1 MPSDYSQLLFDVQKK
16 SNITITTIR
25 DVKYLKEEI
34 EGQLNVVIGFNTFRR
49 LFGFLEKNNPSITTL
64 NTLSK
69 YLGFA
74 SFSNYKN
81 HQTNYSE
88 WYFQQNLLHMQSQ
101 KKVDENE
108 IEKINIGLLDGKNI
122 IYLAYFLTYQIEKN
136 NLEMIELI
144 FNKVNFKNVTG
155 TQFHKFST
163 IMSLSLLN
171 IPEKKA
177 LKIYEALIHFD
188 TFRNNIP
195 LLFIDYSNL
204 NSRYYNIL
212 KIIEKNAANDSD
224 LLFVSLMFFYKE
236 YYSGNVSYLNYE
248 LKKPTGFSGLYSVL
262 KGRYYGCCILQTQKV
277 SPKLKKEIFGECK
290 SIRVSYFLEEIIPS
304 LIIKNEYQFLNE
316 LIDLYYEE
324 IFESDVWSSMT
335 TNSIYLIGLSNV
347 NWNADNIS
355 MAKRNLELVELEKV
369 ELGYYEYV
377 ALFYQ
382 LTKIKISFTEK
393 NLEVNNKS
401 YNILN
406 ELVNKTKLFMFKS
419 EAQKFLISTLK

>member
-1 MPSDYSQLLFDVQKK
+1 MLRDYSQLLFDVQKK
-16 SNITITTIR
+16 SNISITTIR

-34 EGQLNVVIGFNTFRR
+34 EGQLNLVIGFNTLRR

-81 HQTNYSE
+81 HQANYSE

-101 KKVDENE
+101 KKIDEKE
-108 IEKINIGLLDGKNI
+108 IEKINIGMIDGKNI
-122 IYLAYFLTYQIEKN
+122 IYLAYFLTYHIEKD
-136 NLEMIELI
+136 NLETIELI
-144 FNKVNFKNVTG
+144 FKKVNFKNVTG

-163 IMSLSLLN
+163 ILTLSLLN

-204 NSRYYNIL
+204 NSRYYPIL
-212 KIIEKNAANDSD
+212 KLIEKNAANDSD
-224 LLFVSLMFFYKE
+224 LLFVSLMFFYKSF
-236 YYSGNVSYLNYE
+236 YSENISYLNYE
-248 LKKPTGFSGLYSVL
+248 LKKPTGFSDFYSVL
-262 KGRYYGCCILQTQKV
+262 KGRYYGCCILQSQKV
-277 SPKLKKEIFGECK
+277 SQKLKKDIFKECS
-290 SIRVSYFLEEIIPS
+290 SIRVSYFLEEIIPA

-316 LIDLYYEE
+316 LIDQYYEE
-324 IFESDVWSSMT
+324 LLESEVWSSTT

-347 NWNADNIS
+347 NWFADNIS

-382 LTKIKISFTEK
+382 LTKLKISFTEK
-393 NLEVNNKS
+393 DIEENIKT
-401 YNILN
+401 YAILN
-406 ELVNKTKLFMFKS
+406 ELVNNTKLTKFQS
-419 EAQKFLISTLK
+419 EAQIFLI

>member
-1 MPSDYSQLLFDVQKK
+1 MLSDYSQLLFDVQKK
-16 SNITITTIR
+16 SNISITNIR

-34 EGQLNVVIGFNTFRR
+34 EGQLGVVIGFNTLRR

-69 YLGFA
+69 YLGFV
-74 SFSNYKN
+74 SFANYKN
-81 HQTNYSE
+81 HHANYSE
-88 WYFQQNLLHMQSQ
+88 WYFQQNLLRMQLQ
-101 KKVDENE
+101 KKISEKE
-108 IEKINIGLLDGKNI
+108 IEKINIGLLDGKNV

-136 NLEMIELI
+136 NLETIELI
-144 FNKVNFKNVTG
+144 FKKVNFKNVSG

-163 IMSLSLLN
+163 VISLSLLN

-177 LKIYEALIHFD
+177 LKIYEALINYD
-188 TFRNNIP
+188 IFRNNIP

-212 KIIEKNAANDSD
+212 KLIEKNAANDSD

-236 YYSGNVSYLNYE
+236 FYSENILFFNYE
-248 LKKPTGFSGLYSVL
+248 LKKPLGFSGFYSVL
-262 KGRYYGCCILQTQKV
+262 KGRYYGWSILQSQKV
-277 SPKLKKEIFGECK
+277 SQKLKKEIFEECS
-290 SIRVSYFLEEIIPS
+290 SIKVSYFLEEIIPA

-316 LIDLYYEE
+316 LIDKYYEE

-347 NWNADNIS
+347 NWFTDNIS

-382 LTKIKISFTEK
+382 LTRIKISFTEK
-393 NLEVNNKS
+393 NIVENKIAYS
-401 YNILN
+401 IVN
-406 ELVNKTKLFMFKS
+406 ELVNKTKLIKFKS
-419 EAQKFLISTLK
+419 EAQKFLI